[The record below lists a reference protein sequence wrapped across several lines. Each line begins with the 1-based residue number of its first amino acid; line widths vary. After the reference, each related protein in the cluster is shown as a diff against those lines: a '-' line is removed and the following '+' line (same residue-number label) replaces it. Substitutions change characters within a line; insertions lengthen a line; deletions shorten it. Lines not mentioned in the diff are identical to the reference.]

1 MKKIIKTTI
10 FAIALA
16 LLPMAS
22 QAENKTPQTGN
33 KGKEVKLERLLYPIK
48 GNNGSSR
55 APIYSVLPLQVFYDE
70 DASTLIFS
78 DSECDE
84 ISFAIYDSDGT
95 IVMQDICIF
104 NDEGEYSISLDG
116 LSAGIYSVS
125 VILNGS
131 EYRGVFEISE

>member
-1 MKKIIKTTI
+1 MNKIIKTTI

-22 QAENKTPQTGN
+22 QAENKTPQTVN
-33 KGKEVKLERLLYPIK
+33 KGKEVKLEKQPNYTAVIGGP
-48 GNNGSSR
+48 SR
-55 APIYSVLPLQVFYDE
+55 APIYTVLPLQVFYDE
-70 DASTLIFS
+70 DASTLTFS

-125 VILNGS
+125 VIINGS